1 MGTASGRAPCW
12 PVPHGDL
19 FLLLASS
26 CGTRPIATERAKL
39 RGMIGDDAE
48 QLTFLFGTL
57 LRSKLLGLHEL
68 MQKDWNGISQ
78 PMPDA
83 GTSGTFNAESR
94 LVDEVA
100 VTAKQVA
107 KILVVTIADYME
119 QMVEVC
125 GAATPA

>member
-1 MGTASGRAPCW
+1 MDVRRAGLFHTAYS
-12 PVPHGDL
+12 GDL
-19 FLLLASS
+19 FSFFLWDA
-26 CGTRPIATERAKL
+26 TNATERAEL

-48 QLTFLFGTL
+48 QLTFLFGTI